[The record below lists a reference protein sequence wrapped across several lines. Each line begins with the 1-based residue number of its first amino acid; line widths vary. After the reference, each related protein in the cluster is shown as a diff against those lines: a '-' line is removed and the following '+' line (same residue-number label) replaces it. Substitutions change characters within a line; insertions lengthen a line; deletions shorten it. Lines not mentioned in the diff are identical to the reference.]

1 MNYYDFLNKVL
12 STNDGKDY
20 AKQTIELSKTATNP
34 YLGSVFNE
42 EKDSAVK
49 VDGVSIF
56 NNAKKE
62 NFSKIDYTKILP
74 EKEQDENAD
83 NETKTQEKLS
93 PLEFVLKAFL
103 TLDKVKELAD
113 KNKDGELTVQE
124 VKNFVE
130 KELAEKDG
138 NIDDISLEDFEKVL
152 QENNI
157 DLEEVLAE
165 EETEETTDDAL
176 TEDTAMNNGGYA
188 ADDVSYTPEVSSAA
202 PAGYSEPA
210 AAGSTEAQVTNDA
223 DNMTLEK
230 LEEEKAARITTLNE
244 KQAAVDNILSGN
256 TESIKNAKAEAD
268 KAQAEYENAVKED
281 PGLKKFEKQILKNN
295 ENIKKNEENID
306 KNAKAIVDKESEIST
321 AEDNLNSLKGELDA
335 LTSALSE
342 LPALSGKEE
351 DKQKDNAIK
360 AKKSEI
366 EAQIK
371 TKKNEVEKAEKQI
384 EKLKKELEKL
394 NKEKTKLEEEKT
406 KLQEEKAELDANVEK
421 YGSEVTKAKLEAF
434 NKAKEKVEQVKTEA
448 LTKAKAE
455 LKTAQDNVKEINEK
469 ITAKKAEETK
479 KQHSLTDESGIK
491 PGLFKGQLAGKE
503 EVVNQLCRKYGV
515 SPALVASIIGLE
527 SGWGTSNLAQ
537 HNNFMGYRK
546 AGDLGCNGKGF
557 GYFSTPEKGLEAAIR
572 NLAGYTRFSDVASVD
587 FNNLDSI
594 GRHYCDGQWAPAVRR
609 MYNSTVQKYVA

>member
-34 YLGSVFNE
+34 FLGSLFNE

-56 NNAKKE
+56 NSAKKE
-62 NFSKIDYTKILP
+62 NFNKIDYTKILP
-74 EKEQDENAD
+74 EKDQEETAD
-83 NETKTQEKLS
+83 DETKTQKKLN

-113 KNKDGELTVQE
+113 KNKDGELTVEE
-124 VKNFVE
+124 VKNYVE
-130 KELAEKDG
+130 KELAGKDG
-138 NIDDISLEDFEKVL
+138 NIEDISLEDFEKVL
-152 QENNI
+152 EENNI
-157 DLEEVLAE
+157 NLEEVLAE
-165 EETEETTDDAL
+165 EATE
-176 TEDTAMNNGGYA
+176 EDTAIEDTPIDNGGYA
-188 ADDVSYTPEVSSAA
+188 ADEVSYAPEVAETSSAA
-202 PAGYSEPA
+202 PASYSEPV
-210 AAGSTEAQVTNDA
+210 SYSKPQVTNNTD
-223 DNMTLEK
+223 DMTLEK
-230 LEEEKAARITTLNE
+230 LEEEKATRVATLNE
-244 KQAAVDNILSGN
+244 KQAAVDEILSGN
-256 TESIKNAKAEAD
+256 TESIKAAKAEAD
-268 KAQAEYENAVKED
+268 KAQTEYENAVKED

-295 ENIKKNEENID
+295 ENIKKNEEALD

-321 AEDNLNSLKGELDA
+321 AEDTLDSAKGELEA

-351 DKQKDNAIK
+351 DKARDKAIK

-371 TKKNEVEKAEKQI
+371 TQKKAVETAEKQL
-384 EKLKKELEKL
+384 EKLKKDLEKL

-406 KLQEEKAELDANVEK
+406 KLQEEKTKLDAEVEK

-434 NKAKEKVEQVKTEA
+434 DKAKERVEQVKTEA

-455 LKTAQDNVKEINEK
+455 LKTAQDNVKEINAK

-479 KQHSLTDESGIK
+479 QKHSLTDDSGIK
-491 PGLFKGQLAGKE
+491 QGLFKGTLAGKE
-503 EVVNQLCRKYGV
+503 ELVNQLCRKYGV

-546 AGDLGCNGKGF
+546 AGDLGSNAKGF
-557 GYFSTPEKGLEAAIR
+557 GYFSTPEKGLEAAIK
-572 NLAGYTRFSDVASVD
+572 NLAGYTRYSDVSSVD
-587 FNNLDSI
+587 FNNLDAI
-594 GRHYCDGQWAPAVRR
+594 GGHYCDDKWAPAVRR
-609 MYNSTVQKYVA
+609 MYNKTVQNYVA